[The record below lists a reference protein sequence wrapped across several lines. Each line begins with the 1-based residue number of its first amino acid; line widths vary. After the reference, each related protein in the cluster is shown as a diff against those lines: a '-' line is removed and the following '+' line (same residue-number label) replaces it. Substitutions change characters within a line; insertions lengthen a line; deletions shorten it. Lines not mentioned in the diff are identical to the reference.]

1 MAIDPMIAY
10 GIRPPQVDTMEEAR
24 GRVMQMRHLQQAA
37 ESGDIDL
44 RMKKTA
50 ESLQLQAIDDER
62 KARDVWAEAAGDLD
76 KFFSLAPA
84 RGVSPKT
91 VQAMQT
97 AYLEHKTKLAGLTK
111 AELENAKE
119 VHARTSSLLQELDTA
134 TPEQRP
140 ALWPQLRD
148 LGIQRKYFGA
158 DDVPDTYPGDDWL
171 RIRKAEGVA
180 QDKLYEQSLAAKND
194 ARAAQTTAAD
204 LATKD
209 AERPGKAA
217 NSRAQQLAAAGQ
229 SIAGVADQTTYD
241 QWYAAQPPEMQKY
254 WGPMFSAPLVKR
266 IEQAGMDANQRA
278 VQAGA
283 ADSRSETARA
293 NRASEAN
300 VRRGQDQVDR
310 RSHESL
316 QIQGGQQAAAAEGK
330 LRDDYRK
337 ESQNFITVRDSYQ
350 RMETAATSANGA
362 GDLSMVYGLMKMLD
376 PGSTVREG
384 EYANAAQVG
393 GPAQQWLNTYNRL
406 VAGDKLPD
414 AARAQIMGEAR
425 KLMTVQQ
432 TNQGKIDRYYTDLS
446 GRYRLNPQNVLTDYG
461 TPGAGGPPPQ
471 QPPPAAGAP
480 AAARTPAAGAAA
492 PVPAGRFRQTAT
504 GAGGQRIGSND
515 GVTWFDL
522 ATGRKVQ

>member
-1 MAIDPMIAY
+1 
-10 GIRPPQVDTMEEAR
+10 
-24 GRVMQMRHLQQAA
+24 L
-37 ESGDIDL
+37 
-44 RMKKTA
+44 K
-50 ESLQLQAIDDER
+50 
-62 KARDVWAEAAGDLD
+62 
-76 KFFSLAPA
+76 
-84 RGVSPKT
+84 
-91 VQAMQT
+91 
-97 AYLEHKTKLAGLTK
+97 
-111 AELENAKE
+111 
-119 VHARTSSLLQELDTA
+119 
-134 TPEQRP
+134 
-140 ALWPQLRD
+140 
-148 LGIQRKYFGA
+148 
-158 DDVPDTYPGDDWL
+158 
-171 RIRKAEGVA
+171 
-180 QDKLYEQSLAAKND
+180 
-194 ARAAQTTAAD
+194 
-204 LATKD
+204 
-209 AERPGKAA
+209 
-217 NSRAQQLAAAGQ
+217 
-229 SIAGVADQTTYD
+229 
-241 QWYAAQPPEMQKY
+241 
-254 WGPMFSAPLVKR
+254 
-266 IEQAGMDANQRA
+266 
-278 VQAGA
+278 
-283 ADSRSETARA
+283 
-293 NRASEAN
+293 
-300 VRRGQDQVDR
+300 
-310 RSHESL
+310 
-316 QIQGGQQAAAAEGK
+316 IQGGQQAQAAEGK

-337 ESQNFITVRDSYQ
+337 ESQDFITVRDSYQ

-515 GVTWFDL
+515 GVSWFDL